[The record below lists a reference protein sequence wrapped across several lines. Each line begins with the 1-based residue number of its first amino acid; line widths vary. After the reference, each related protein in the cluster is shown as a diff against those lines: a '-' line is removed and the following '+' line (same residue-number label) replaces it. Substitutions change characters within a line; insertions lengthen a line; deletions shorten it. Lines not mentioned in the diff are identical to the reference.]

1 MRTRSRLAGRAIG
14 GRLATIAAAAALVV
28 VPACSGDSGSGS
40 SSGSGGSG
48 SASRSPVVVW
58 HGYTDVEATT
68 FTQLGREW
76 NQAHPNQQVRV
87 TFSGGNDDAL
97 KKTLA
102 SFVSGK
108 APGVAYEFGSSITTL
123 AARHQTQDLSP
134 LVKNPSFNWNDFF
147 PATRQA
153 ATTPDGKTYGIPAL
167 VDNLSLVYNKK
178 LFDAAGVSY
187 PTPDWTWTDFQNA
200 ARKLTNQA
208 KHQYGWAYVNDGS
221 EDTVW
226 RFIALLW
233 QAGGDLLTP
242 DNKKAA
248 FDSPA
253 GLDAMRLLHDMSVTD
268 HSVYLDTGDGQY
280 LNLFSSGKIGMLWT
294 GPWDLSGIDKKISYG
309 TEILPGKVTHATIAG
324 PDYYMMFD
332 KDDRDTAWAFLQWV
346 VSPEVHLRFATATG
360 DLPLR
365 QSETRLP
372 GYQEFLKRYP
382 GDKVFVDNLAKNV
395 TKSRPNIPAYP
406 KISQVIGVAVQSVLL
421 GKAQPE
427 AALKQAREQVDQIL
441 AGT

>member
-1 MRTRSRLAGRAIG
+1 MRTRSRLAGRG
-14 GRLATIAAAAALVV
+14 SGDRLPIIAAASALVV
-28 VPACSGDSGSGS
+28 VTAC
-40 SSGSGGSG
+40 SGGSG
-48 SASRSPVVVW
+48 AGSGAGSSSHGTVIVW

-76 NQAHPNQQVRV
+76 NQAHPEQKVNV
-87 TFSGGNDDAL
+87 TFAGGNDDAL

-108 APGVAYEFGSSITTL
+108 SPGVAYEFGSSITTL
-123 AARHQTQDLSP
+123 AARNQTQDLSS
-134 LVKNPSFNWNDFF
+134 LVKNTPSFNWNDFF

-153 ATTPDGKTYGIPAL
+153 ATAPDGKIYGIPAL
-167 VDNLSLVYNKK
+167 VDNLSLVYNKR

-187 PTPDWTWTDFQNA
+187 PTPTWTWTDFQNA
-200 ARKLTNQA
+200 ARTLTNPA
-208 KHQYGWAYVNDGS
+208 KHQFGWAYVNDGS

-253 GLDAMRLLHDMSVTD
+253 GVAAMRLLHDMSVTD

-280 LNLFSSGKIGMLWT
+280 QNLFSSGKIAMLWT

-309 TEILPGKVTHATIAG
+309 TEFLPGKITHATIAG
-324 PDYYMMFD
+324 PDNYMMFN
-332 KDDRDTAWAFLQWV
+332 KDDRATAWAFLQWLD
-346 VSPEVHLRFATATG
+346 SPEVHLRFATATG

-372 GYQEFLKRYP
+372 GYREFLKRYP

-406 KISQVIGVAVQSVLL
+406 KISQAIGLAVQSVLL

-441 AGT
+441 AGA